1 MAVYHG
7 MIFKKEYI
15 IMKKTGA
22 ASRRSGLCL
31 SVRKHRIHLLNALVF
46 HGLRGMQIPFA
57 RDIHCAVAQ
66 PPLNLL
72 DVHACFAQ
80 LCRVGMAQAVKVK
93 FLVAQ
98 LMLDHPG
105 AVRHCALLYVG
116 SVQSCVDHMHGLP
129 TLFCVQKPGV
139 VNVHLLVCLSEPEAG
154 RDVLRLFTLDT
165 DLSLK
170 HRQNPLS
177 ASDALNNTG
186 RQIFD
191 DIAETVDHFFKCW
204 KDFVS
209 EASFADFFPYLLN
222 GIHFWSIWWN
232 ER

>member
-1 MAVYHG
+1 MPLFLSIAV
-7 MIFKKEYI
+7 KKE
-15 IMKKTGA
+15 A
-22 ASRRSGLCL
+22 QSENRLRRIS
-31 SVRKHRIHLLNALVF
+31 S
-46 HGLRGMQIPFA
+46 
-57 RDIHCAVAQ
+57 
-66 PPLNLL
+66 
-72 DVHACFAQ
+72 
-80 LCRVGMAQAVKVK
+80 
-93 FLVAQ
+93 
-98 LMLDHPG
+98 
-105 AVRHCALLYVG
+105 
-116 SVQSCVDHMHGLP
+116 
-129 TLFCVQKPGV
+129 TLFLSDLSTSDYEG
-139 VNVHLLVCLSEPEAG
+139 HLTFHFVADSRIIVIAFG
-154 RDVLRLFTLDT
+154 QTDQRVKAVGKISYRSVDTIHT